1 MRKPGGWC
9 WLEASPRGPRVGQLG
24 PLTAWGPGARV
35 GVRRESRLAAV
46 APFVTG
52 LTGRA
57 SRDVLRSQSLP
68 GSRRSARSSLSS
80 VSLPAGAECAGW
92 GCCCRASGGCRL
104 ALCRDTSSRYSVCA
118 GSAVQNSLDLCSIFF
133 LKKTLENGKTKQ
145 RRKCEG
151 VRMFRKGPQAWREG
165 CGGRPGPP
173 GSPTVGRGRLDLRV
187 AAFSEP
193 VGDGVPSGVLCGVRC
208 GAAVPGGSACPGEQ
222 SGARGR

>member
-1 MRKPGGWC
+1 M
-9 WLEASPRGPRVGQLG
+9 GQLG

-92 GCCCRASGGCRL
+92 GCCCRASPPEAATSPSAETPRVAPVYAL
-104 ALCRDTSSRYSVCA
+104 ALQFKTVLIYA
-118 GSAVQNSLDLCSIFF
+118 PYFF
-133 LKKTLENGKTKQ
+133 KKN
-145 RRKCEG
+145 
-151 VRMFRKGPQAWREG
+151 FRKRENK
-165 CGGRPGPP
+165 
-173 GSPTVGRGRLDLRV
+173 
-187 AAFSEP
+187 AASE
-193 VGDGVPSGVLCGVRC
+193 V
-208 GAAVPGGSACPGEQ
+208 
-222 SGARGR
+222 

>member
-1 MRKPGGWC
+1 MKGEEGDFHLLPCVSVPVAAPRLPTAPLLYAVDDSPDGATRDSACVRKPGGWC

-92 GCCCRASGGCRL
+92 GCCCRASPSAETPRVAPVYAL
-104 ALCRDTSSRYSVCA
+104 ALQFKTVLIYA
-118 GSAVQNSLDLCSIFF
+118 PYFF
-133 LKKTLENGKTKQ
+133 KKN
-145 RRKCEG
+145 
-151 VRMFRKGPQAWREG
+151 FRKRENK
-165 CGGRPGPP
+165 
-173 GSPTVGRGRLDLRV
+173 
-187 AAFSEP
+187 AASE
-193 VGDGVPSGVLCGVRC
+193 V
-208 GAAVPGGSACPGEQ
+208 
-222 SGARGR
+222 

>member
-1 MRKPGGWC
+1 MKGEEGDFHLLPCVSVPVAAPRLPTAPLLYAVDDSPDGATRDRACVRKPGGWC

-80 VSLPAGAECAGW
+80 VSLPAGAPPEAA
-92 GCCCRASGGCRL
+92 ASPSAETPRVAPVYAL
-104 ALCRDTSSRYSVCA
+104 ALQFKTVLIYA
-118 GSAVQNSLDLCSIFF
+118 PYFF
-133 LKKTLENGKTKQ
+133 
-145 RRKCEG
+145 
-151 VRMFRKGPQAWREG
+151 
-165 CGGRPGPP
+165 
-173 GSPTVGRGRLDLRV
+173 
-187 AAFSEP
+187 
-193 VGDGVPSGVLCGVRC
+193 
-208 GAAVPGGSACPGEQ
+208 
-222 SGARGR
+222 